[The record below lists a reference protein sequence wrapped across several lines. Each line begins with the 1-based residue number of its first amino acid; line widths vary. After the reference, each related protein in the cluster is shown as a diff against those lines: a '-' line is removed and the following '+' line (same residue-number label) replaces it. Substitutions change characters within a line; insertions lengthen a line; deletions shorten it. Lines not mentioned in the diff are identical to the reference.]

1 MPIAVV
7 VIFLV
12 VGSVVFHFVSPW
24 TFTPL
29 ASNWS
34 QIDDTIDLTFWVTGF
49 VFVAI
54 NLFMAYAVI
63 KYSAAPG
70 KRAAYDPENTKLETW
85 LTVFTTVGIVAM
97 LAPGLFVWGRF
108 VDVPDNAM
116 QIEVLGQQWHWS
128 YRLPGADG
136 EFGDVSAKLITKE
149 NPFGMDYDDP
159 VGQDDVL
166 ISSPELH
173 LPINV
178 PVNLNLRSKDVLH
191 NFTVAQFRVKMDMV
205 PGMVTS
211 LWFTPTKAG
220 RYDLLCEELCGIAH
234 HTMRGA
240 VIVEEPE
247 DFDNWVA
254 SNPTFSD
261 TQVRL
266 AYNPEPNSA
275 AAQYAVCAACHG
287 HQGEGMVVLNAPKI
301 SGQSEWYLRKQLE
314 NYKSGLRGSHK
325 DDIYGQQMAP
335 MSMVLFN
342 DTAIDNVI
350 AHIQTFPDNPAPKTI
365 EGDIESGKKTYAVCA
380 YCHGGNAQGTKAM
393 NAPRMAGMT
402 DWYLQ
407 RQLQNFK
414 HGIRGQHPQDYYG
427 KQMSFMARILQ
438 DDKKID
444 DLVAYI
450 NTL

>member
-12 VGSVVFHFVSPW
+12 IGSVVFHFVSPW

-54 NLFMAYAVI
+54 NLFMAYAII
-63 KYSAAPG
+63 KYRTAPG

-97 LAPGLFVWGRF
+97 LAPGLLVWGRF

-314 NYKSGLRGSHK
+314 NYKGGLRGSHK

>member
-1 MPIAVV
+1 MQS
-7 VIFLV
+7 L
-12 VGSVVFHFVSPW
+12 
-24 TFTPL
+24 
-29 ASNWS
+29 N
-34 QIDDTIDLTFWVTGF
+34 TG
-49 VFVAI
+49 
-54 NLFMAYAVI
+54 
-63 KYSAAPG
+63 AAPG

>member
-63 KYSAAPG
+63 KYRTAPG

-97 LAPGLFVWGRF
+97 LAPGLLVWGRF

-314 NYKSGLRGSHK
+314 NYKGGLRGSHK

>member
-63 KYSAAPG
+63 KYRTAPG

>member
-1 MPIAVV
+1 
-7 VIFLV
+7 
-12 VGSVVFHFVSPW
+12 
-24 TFTPL
+24 
-29 ASNWS
+29 
-34 QIDDTIDLTFWVTGF
+34 
-49 VFVAI
+49 
-54 NLFMAYAVI
+54 
-63 KYSAAPG
+63 
-70 KRAAYDPENTKLETW
+70 
-85 LTVFTTVGIVAM
+85 
-97 LAPGLFVWGRF
+97 
-108 VDVPDNAM
+108 
-116 QIEVLGQQWHWS
+116 
-128 YRLPGADG
+128 
-136 EFGDVSAKLITKE
+136 
-149 NPFGMDYDDP
+149 
-159 VGQDDVL
+159 
-166 ISSPELH
+166 
-173 LPINV
+173 
-178 PVNLNLRSKDVLH
+178 
-191 NFTVAQFRVKMDMV
+191 
-205 PGMVTS
+205 
-211 LWFTPTKAG
+211 
-220 RYDLLCEELCGIAH
+220 
-234 HTMRGA
+234 
-240 VIVEEPE
+240 
-247 DFDNWVA
+247 
-254 SNPTFSD
+254 
-261 TQVRL
+261 
-266 AYNPEPNSA
+266 
-275 AAQYAVCAACHG
+275 
-287 HQGEGMVVLNAPKI
+287 MVVLNAPKI

>member
-63 KYSAAPG
+63 KYRTAPG

-85 LTVFTTVGIVAM
+85 LTVFTTVGIIAM

-266 AYNPEPNSA
+266 PYNPEPNSA

-314 NYKSGLRGSHK
+314 NYKGGLRGSHK

>member
-63 KYSAAPG
+63 KYRTAPG

-97 LAPGLFVWGRF
+97 LAPGLLVWGRF

-287 HQGEGMVVLNAPKI
+287 QQGEGMVILNAPKI

-314 NYKSGLRGSHK
+314 NYKGGLRGSHK

>member
-63 KYSAAPG
+63 KYRAAPG

-97 LAPGLFVWGRF
+97 LAPGLLVWGRF

-254 SNPTFSD
+254 SNPTFFD

-314 NYKSGLRGSHK
+314 NYKGGLRGSHK

>member
-63 KYSAAPG
+63 KYRTAPG

-314 NYKSGLRGSHK
+314 NYKGGLRGSHK

>member
-12 VGSVVFHFVSPW
+12 IGSVVFHFVSPW

-63 KYSAAPG
+63 KYRTAPG

-97 LAPGLFVWGRF
+97 LAPGLLVWGRF

-234 HTMRGA
+234 HTTRGA

-275 AAQYAVCAACHG
+275 AAQYAVCAVCH
-287 HQGEGMVVLNAPKI
+287 
-301 SGQSEWYLRKQLE
+301 
-314 NYKSGLRGSHK
+314 
-325 DDIYGQQMAP
+325 
-335 MSMVLFN
+335 
-342 DTAIDNVI
+342 
-350 AHIQTFPDNPAPKTI
+350 
-365 EGDIESGKKTYAVCA
+365 
-380 YCHGGNAQGTKAM
+380 
-393 NAPRMAGMT
+393 
-402 DWYLQ
+402 
-407 RQLQNFK
+407 
-414 HGIRGQHPQDYYG
+414 
-427 KQMSFMARILQ
+427 
-438 DDKKID
+438 
-444 DLVAYI
+444 
-450 NTL
+450 

>member
-12 VGSVVFHFVSPW
+12 IGSVVFHFVSPW

-54 NLFMAYAVI
+54 NLFMAYAII
-63 KYSAAPG
+63 KYRTAPG

-85 LTVFTTVGIVAM
+85 LTVFTTVGIIAM
-97 LAPGLFVWGRF
+97 LAPGLLVWGRF

-314 NYKSGLRGSHK
+314 NYKGGLRGSHK

-342 DTAIDNVI
+342 DTAIDDVI

>member
-63 KYSAAPG
+63 KYRTAPG

-85 LTVFTTVGIVAM
+85 LTVFTTVGIIAM
-97 LAPGLFVWGRF
+97 LAPGLLVWGRF

-314 NYKSGLRGSHK
+314 NYKGGLRGSHK

>member
-1 MPIAVV
+1 MALAIV
-7 VIFLV
+7 VILLV
-12 VGSVVFHFVSPW
+12 VGSVVFHFLSPW

-34 QIDDTIDLTFWVTGF
+34 SIDDTINLTFWVTGF

-63 KYSAAPG
+63 KYKTAPG
-70 KRAAYDPENTKLETW
+70 KKATYDPENTRLETW
-85 LTVFTTVGIVAM
+85 LTIFTTIGIVAM

-108 VDVPDNAM
+108 VDVPENAM
-116 QIEVLGQQWHWS
+116 QVEVLGQQWHWS
-128 YRLPGADG
+128 YRFPGADG
-136 EFGDVSAKLITKE
+136 EFGNVSGKLITHD

-159 VGQDDVL
+159 VGQDDIL

-173 LPINV
+173 LPLNV

-211 LWFTPTKAG
+211 LWFTPTKTG

-234 HTMRGA
+234 HAMRGA
-240 VIVEEPE
+240 VIVEDGQ
-247 DFDNWVA
+247 DFENWVA

-261 TQVRL
+261 TQIRL
-266 AYNPEPNSA
+266 AYNAEPTTA
-275 AAQYAVCAACHG
+275 ATQYAVCAACHG
-287 HQGEGMVVLNAPKI
+287 QQGEGMAVLNAPKI

-314 NYKSGLRGSHK
+314 NYKGGLRGSHK

-335 MSMVLFN
+335 MSMTLFN
-342 DTAIDNVI
+342 DEAIDNVI

-365 EGDIESGKKTYAVCA
+365 TGDIERGEKSYAVCA
-380 YCHGGNAQGTKAM
+380 YCHGGNAQGIKEM

-407 RQLQNFK
+407 RQLKNFK
-414 HGIRGQHPQDYYG
+414 HGVRGQHPQDYYG